1 MAKGKYQDWLT
12 EDGLLLLSAMARDG
26 KTDEQIAD
34 KIGISRSTL
43 SEWKVQ
49 YSDIAD
55 ALKKNKDVFDIEV
68 EEALHKKT
76 LGYNVEL
83 KKTFKVKHVVYSE
96 ETGKKIGEVETL
108 ETGIEE
114 IHVPAD
120 TMAQMYWLN
129 NRRSEQWRNKR
140 EQVQGNGDI
149 EDLTP
154 LAELLAVDDE

>member
-12 EDGLLLLSAMARDG
+12 EDGLLLLAAWARDG
-26 KTDEQIAD
+26 LTDEQIA
-34 KIGISRSTL
+34 KNMQVSTATL
-43 SEWKVQ
+43 YNYKRDHLE
-49 YSDIAD
+49 IFD
-55 ALKKNKDVFDIEV
+55 ALKKNKEIFDIEV
-68 EEALHKKT
+68 ENALHKKT